1 MELGIVKEKEGGKLS
16 KIKVNNVELY
26 YQSVG
31 NGSETILFSH
41 GCLMNNTMFNGQID
55 AFKDRFRCVSFDH
68 RGHGQ
73 SEITKNG
80 YELDNLVTDAISL
93 IGALDVAPV
102 HFVGMSTGG
111 FVGMRIALRRPDL
124 LKSLV
129 LIDTSAEAESETAL
143 KQYNLLL
150 WMVKYVGW
158 WAVIG
163 QVLPILFH
171 KVFLKDDSRKTEVK
185 NWRNIVTGHSKK
197 GVVPFCKCI
206 FARNSVLEQLADLSL
221 AAAVIVG
228 EQDIVATPDYAQRMA
243 EVIPN
248 AKLYK
253 IQDAGHSA
261 AVEKPT
267 EVTGA
272 MRDFYTSVGII

>member
-1 MELGIVKEKEGGKLS
+1 MS
-16 KIKVNNVELY
+16 KVKVNNVELY

-31 NGSETILFSH
+31 NESETIFFSH
-41 GCLMNNTMFNGQID
+41 GYLMNNTMFNGQID

-73 SEITKNG
+73 SEVTKNG

-93 IGALDVAPV
+93 IEVLDVGPV

-129 LIDTSAEAESETAL
+129 LMDTSAEAESEKSV
-143 KQYNLLL
+143 KQYNILLF
-150 WMVKYVGW
+150 MIKYLGW
-158 WAVIG
+158 WTGIG
-163 QVLPILFH
+163 QVMPILFH
-171 KVFLKDDSRKTEVK
+171 KSFLKDESRQPEVK
-185 NWRNIVTGHSKK
+185 KWRNIITGHSKK
-197 GVVPFCKCI
+197 GTCSFGKGI
-206 FARNSVLEQLADLSL
+206 FIRDSVLDQLANMSL
-221 AAAVIVG
+221 PTAVIVG
-228 EQDIVATPDYAQRMA
+228 EQDIATTPEYAQRMA
-243 EVIPN
+243 DIIPN

-253 IQDAGHSA
+253 IPDAGHSG

-267 EVTGA
+267 AYADA
-272 MRDFYTSVGII
+272 MRDFYNYMGIMT

>member
-1 MELGIVKEKEGGKLS
+1 MS

-31 NGSETILFSH
+31 NESETILFSH
-41 GCLMNNTMFNGQID
+41 GYLMNNTMFNGQID

-73 SEITKNG
+73 SEVTKNG

-93 IGALDVAPV
+93 IEVLDVGPV
-102 HFVGMSTGG
+102 HFTGMSTGG

-129 LIDTSAEAESETAL
+129 LMDTSAEAESEKAL
-143 KQYNLLL
+143 KQYKLLM
-150 WMVKYVGW
+150 WMIKYVGW

-163 QVLPILFH
+163 QVMPILFH
-171 KVFLKDDSRKTEVK
+171 KSFLKDDSRQTEVK
-185 NWRNIVTGHSKK
+185 NWKNIVTGHSKK
-197 GVVPFCKCI
+197 GGIPFGEGI
-206 FARNSVLEQLADLSL
+206 FARDSVLEKLANLSL
-221 AAAVIVG
+221 PVAVIVG
-228 EQDIVATPDYAQRMA
+228 EQDIATTPEYAQRMA
-243 EVIPN
+243 DVIPN
-248 AKLYK
+248 AKLYN
-253 IQDAGHSA
+253 IPDAGHSG

-267 EVTGA
+267 AYADA
-272 MRDFYTSVGII
+272 MRDFYTNAGIMT

>member
-1 MELGIVKEKEGGKLS
+1 MS
-16 KIKVNNVELY
+16 KVKVNNAELY

-41 GCLMNNTMFNGQID
+41 GYLMNNTMFNGQID
-55 AFKDRFRCVSFDH
+55 AMKAQFRCVAFDH

-73 SEITKNG
+73 SEVTKDG

-93 IGALDVAPV
+93 IVELGIGPV

-111 FVGMRIALRRPDL
+111 FVGMRIALRRPEL

-129 LIDTSAEAESETAL
+129 LMDTSAEAESETAL
-143 KQYNLLL
+143 KQYNLLM

-163 QVLPILFH
+163 QVMPILFH
-171 KVFLKDDSRKTEVK
+171 KSFLEDEARKAEVK
-185 NWRNIVTGHSKK
+185 EWKSIITGHDRK
-197 GVVPFCKCI
+197 GVVPFGKGI
-206 FARNSVLEQLADLSL
+206 FARDSVLEQLEGLRL
-221 AAAVIVG
+221 PIAVIVG
-228 EQDIVATPDYAQRMA
+228 EQDIATPLEYAQQMVD
-243 EVIPN
+243 VIPN
-248 AKLYK
+248 AKLYT
-253 IQDAGHSA
+253 IPDAGHSA

-267 EVTGA
+267 AVAEAIQSFYAGA
-272 MRDFYTSVGII
+272 GIL

>member
-1 MELGIVKEKEGGKLS
+1 MNKV
-16 KIKVNNVELY
+16 KVNNVELY

-31 NGSETILFSH
+31 NESETILFSH
-41 GCLMNNTMFNGQID
+41 GYLMNNTMFNGQID
-55 AFKDRFRCVSFDH
+55 VFKDRFRCVSFDH

-73 SEITKNG
+73 SEVTKDG

-93 IGALDVAPV
+93 IEALNMGPV
-102 HFVGMSTGG
+102 HFAGMSTGG
-111 FVGMRIALRRPDL
+111 FVGMRIALRRADL

-129 LIDTSAEAESETAL
+129 LMDTSAEAESEKAM

-163 QVLPILFH
+163 QVMPILFH
-171 KVFLKDDSRKTEVK
+171 TSFLKDVARQAEVK
-185 NWRNIVTGHSKK
+185 KWRDIITGHSKK
-197 GVVPFCKCI
+197 GMISFGKGI
-206 FARNSVLEQLADLSL
+206 FARDSVLEQLAGLTL
-221 AAAVIVG
+221 PVAVIVG
-228 EQDIVATPDYAQRMA
+228 EEDIATAPAYAQRMA
-243 EVIPN
+243 DVIPN

-253 IQDAGHSA
+253 IPDAGHSA

-267 EVTGA
+267 EVADA
-272 MRDFYTSVGII
+272 MRDFYTRAGII

>member
-1 MELGIVKEKEGGKLS
+1 MS
-16 KIKVNNVELY
+16 KVKVNNVELY

-31 NGSETILFSH
+31 NESETIFFSH
-41 GCLMNNTMFNGQID
+41 GYLMNNTMFNGQID
-55 AFKDRFRCVSFDH
+55 VFKDRFRCVSFDH

-73 SEITKNG
+73 SEVTKNG

-93 IGALDVAPV
+93 IEALDEGPV

-129 LIDTSAEAESETAL
+129 LMDTSAEAESETAL

-150 WMVKYVGW
+150 WMIKYVGL
-158 WAVIG
+158 WAVVG
-163 QVLPILFH
+163 QVMPILFH
-171 KVFLKDDSRKTEVK
+171 KNFLKDDSRQAEVK
-185 NWRNIVTGHSKK
+185 NWRHIVTGHSKRGIVSFGK
-197 GVVPFCKCI
+197 GI
-206 FARNSVLEQLADLSL
+206 FSRNSVLEQLAGLSL
-221 AAAVIVG
+221 SAAVIVG
-228 EQDIVATPDYAQRMA
+228 EQDIATTPEYAQRMVD
-243 EVIPN
+243 VIPN

-253 IQDAGHSA
+253 IPDAGHSA

-267 EVTGA
+267 EVADA
-272 MRDFYTSVGII
+272 MRDFYTNAGII